1 MNVNAHNVIKI
12 LSNLVSTNL
21 PISRSSRIG
30 SPRDEEVA
38 KQLFDN
44 LISIINST
52 HFYVENETSLDHTCD
67 FDDDDSEET
76 DTDPT
81 IADHLIGIITEQIV
95 YKNQHLALLRREC
108 SLSNEYCVTTGL
120 YSVVG
125 ACAFLDGVSLIIVS
139 LVVLMSKVIDSL
151 SYIVPL
157 RVYIALIAKWVGDA
171 FSERIY
177 EEIIKLN
184 GYSYL
189 GNEKLKEEI
198 KFYFSI

>member
-1 MNVNAHNVIKI
+1 
-12 LSNLVSTNL
+12 
-21 PISRSSRIG
+21 
-30 SPRDEEVA
+30 
-38 KQLFDN
+38 
-44 LISIINST
+44 
-52 HFYVENETSLDHTCD
+52 
-67 FDDDDSEET
+67 
-76 DTDPT
+76 